1 MWDIWCGDKWFE
13 RWIKLV
19 YEEEVG
25 VDGKLESIFA
35 LKWRRISRV
44 GRRNREEKR
53 RGGGSL
59 TRCRENLYRFCI
71 IWLKRT
77 KKKRDN
83 TIRAI
88 FDAQEAAAASIRI
101 YKDHWYEASCQMRIR
116 VDPCAR
122 ICHSHDIKWFTR
134 SLPWVLY
141 GPALNFPF
149 ELIFSRKYLTNQTH
163 RSYLSIRYP
172 RTFTNINF
180 LRSNFENSHFI
191 YFSLF
196 EIQIAHTQR
205 LLWDFL
211 PGKTLNRN
219 RSNRA
224 SKKKE
229 ERRRR
234 RVEIAVDISILNHD
248 DDDIQGDVLSG
259 SQEGKGRGGKGSRN
273 QLSEPGE
280 FAQCLVSPVGNK
292 SEPNE
297 LWEQKRR
304 TLLTRASSILPP
316 GWNSPL
322 FESMVSFVRGRGE
335 GRGRDTRAKK

>member
-88 FDAQEAAAASIRI
+88 FDAQEAAAAVSIRI

-163 RSYLSIRYP
+163 RS
-172 RTFTNINF
+172 
-180 LRSNFENSHFI
+180 
-191 YFSLF
+191 
-196 EIQIAHTQR
+196 
-205 LLWDFL
+205 
-211 PGKTLNRN
+211 
-219 RSNRA
+219 
-224 SKKKE
+224 
-229 ERRRR
+229 
-234 RVEIAVDISILNHD
+234 
-248 DDDIQGDVLSG
+248 
-259 SQEGKGRGGKGSRN
+259 
-273 QLSEPGE
+273 
-280 FAQCLVSPVGNK
+280 
-292 SEPNE
+292 
-297 LWEQKRR
+297 
-304 TLLTRASSILPP
+304 
-316 GWNSPL
+316 
-322 FESMVSFVRGRGE
+322 
-335 GRGRDTRAKK
+335 